1 MQIYVKNTA
10 IGLIPLY
17 NFDFE
22 EKSHLKI
29 DEIYRVEIK
38 KARNYQFHKKYF
50 ALIKCAWEFLR
61 EDQINFFKNEIEL
74 FRKTVE
80 MAAGYCDIV
89 YSVKRKEW
97 VEIPLS
103 ISFSKLD
110 EFQFRELYER
120 VKDVIFIVFL
130 KHITEEQFIENLI
143 DF

>member
-1 MQIYVKNTA
+1 MQIYVKNTE

-17 NFDFE
+17 DFDYE

-61 EDQINFFKNEIEL
+61 EDQTEFFKNEIEL

-97 VEIPLS
+97 AEIPLS

-130 KHITEEQFIENLI
+130 KHITEDQFSENLI